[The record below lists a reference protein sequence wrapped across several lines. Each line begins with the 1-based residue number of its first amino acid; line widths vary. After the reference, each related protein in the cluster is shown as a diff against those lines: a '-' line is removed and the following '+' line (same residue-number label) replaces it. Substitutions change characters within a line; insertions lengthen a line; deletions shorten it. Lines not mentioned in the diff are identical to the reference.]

1 MIVDCSDGVLGLL
14 SVFARQTQGE
24 RIRPL
29 CVCEWNTRPYY
40 YGRMGRGCTEHT
52 IIWLDILTMYKTKEG
67 LRAGLYLPLL
77 FKEIDPEST
86 GVYVFER

>member
-1 MIVDCSDGVLGLL
+1 MCLRMEYPTLLLWAYGTGLYR
-14 SVFARQTQGE
+14 AH
-24 RIRPL
+24 
-29 CVCEWNTRPYY
+29 N
-40 YGRMGRGCTEHT
+40 
-52 IIWLDILTMYKTKEG
+52 IWLDILTMYKTKEG